1 VTLEEFAAWARA
13 FAERHPA
20 GDEERTLV
28 QLALGLARESGETM
42 ELIQKRLRD
51 GGWDRKRAADELG
64 DVAYFWVRLCLAAGL
79 EPAKALDAAVK
90 KAERKAKLH

>member
-1 VTLEEFAAWARA
+1 VTLEEFAAWASA

-28 QLALGLARESGETM
+28 HLALGLARESGEAM

-51 GGWDRKRAADELG
+51 GDWDRERAVDELG
-64 DVAYFWVRLCLAAGL
+64 DVAYFWIRLCLAAGL
-79 EPAKALDAAVK
+79 DPAAVLAASAG